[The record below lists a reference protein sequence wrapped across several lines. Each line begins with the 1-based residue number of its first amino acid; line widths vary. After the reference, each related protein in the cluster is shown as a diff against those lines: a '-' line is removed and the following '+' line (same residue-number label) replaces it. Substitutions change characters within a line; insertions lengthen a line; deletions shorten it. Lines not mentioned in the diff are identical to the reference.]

1 MAEMGRDVLKARDV
15 TDLED
20 IRYIFY
26 NTTIT
31 LIKCLFGWSRY

>member
-1 MAEMGRDVLKARDV
+1 MGRDVLKANDV
-15 TDLED
+15 TDFED

-31 LIKCLFGWSRY
+31 FIKCLFG